1 MFMLAIIF
9 ALSGAVL
16 GSRFK
21 ALVLVPASGFAVS
34 CPFLTNFAYGYSLR
48 MQLLAVIASVVA
60 LQIGYLLGL
69 AIRLKVI
76 PDDAKLAEAA
86 RAAR

>member
-1 MFMLAIIF
+1 
-9 ALSGAVL
+9 
-16 GSRFK
+16 
-21 ALVLVPASGFAVS
+21 
-34 CPFLTNFAYGYSLR
+34 
-48 MQLLAVIASVVA
+48 
-60 LQIGYLLGL
+60 LGL